1 MVKDENLQY
10 YVNGEATKISAL
22 LSDKLDKYEYKWRS
36 ISFWFK
42 SGSGLKIIKEDKFS
56 YPPLGEAIEKQ
67 TRTDEDL
74 GDKQIKAIEHQR
86 KKQVNN
92 KYWQKQ

>member
-10 YVNGEATKISAL
+10 YVNGEATKIPAL

-42 SGSGLKIIKEDKFS
+42 SGSG
-56 YPPLGEAIEKQ
+56 
-67 TRTDEDL
+67 
-74 GDKQIKAIEHQR
+74 
-86 KKQVNN
+86 
-92 KYWQKQ
+92 